1 VLPSSAFW
9 RFSLDFYQRP
19 DVATACLALQDRH
32 RVDVNLL
39 LLAIWLGTVGH
50 RLDPAAGRH
59 LSRLGAHWQ
68 RPLVT
73 PLRRV
78 RRRLKQRRASP
89 QLPWPEVIEL
99 CRGRLAEIELALEQA
114 EQLLL
119 ERAVGSIH
127 PGQPDDATAR
137 ADLRALGLGRII
149 GTTETA
155 LLLKSAFGP
164 PAAP

>member
-1 VLPSSAFW
+1 MLPSSAFW

-19 DVATACLALQDRH
+19 GVAAACLALQDRH

-50 RLDPAAGRH
+50 RLDPAAGRY
-59 LSRLGAHWQ
+59 LGRLGAHWQ

-119 ERAVGSIH
+119 ERAVGSIR
-127 PGQPDDATAR
+127 PGKPDDATAR
-137 ADLRALGLGRII
+137 ADLRALGLG
-149 GTTETA
+149 A
-155 LLLKSAFGP
+155 LRPDAAR
-164 PAAP
+164 PAPR

>member
-1 VLPSSAFW
+1 MEK
-9 RFSLDFYQRP
+9 
-19 DVATACLALQDRH
+19 VAVTREAERLHDTVNKLAMAVVFHQPVR
-32 RVDVNLL
+32 
-39 LLAIWLGTVGH
+39 
-50 RLDPAAGRH
+50 PAAIHATRHEAVFVLIGREP
-59 LSRLGAHWQ
+59 ADEFWQ

-119 ERAVGSIH
+119 ERAVGSIQ
-127 PGQPDDATAR
+127 PGRPDDATAR

-149 GTTETA
+149 DTTETA
-155 LLLKSAFGP
+155 LLLELAFGP
-164 PAAP
+164 PLAAS